1 MRCRVCDG
9 RHLTPT
15 PYVDGGETLD
25 ALRCADC
32 GAIQM
37 AEVGDEERRISRV
50 MAVVSAA
57 ESPGERA
64 FGTSEAKTPPRGRR
78 GPFHRRVGGSN

>member
-9 RHLTPT
+9 HHLTPT

-37 AEVGDEERRISRV
+37 AGVGDEERRISRV
-50 MAVVSAA
+50 MAAVAAASPAEQTFSAY
-57 ESPGERA
+57 
-64 FGTSEAKTPPRGRR
+64 EAKTPGKGRR
-78 GPFHRRVGGSN
+78 GPYRRSVGSN